1 MKNIQLKSFANGT
14 INLKEKSIELNDISS
29 RMNMGIFKISPFVFL
44 FFGVHLIYTGII
56 AESQVQLI
64 LRILSGIILVS
75 IPVLLYH
82 SNFIRTNKKEIELNE
97 IKNVEVKKVFGE
109 ILIDFKLKDKS
120 TRRVHNVKNMSD
132 WRLIKSH
139 LVERKISCLN

>member
-44 FFGVHLIYTGII
+44 FFGVYLIYTGII

-64 LRILSGIILVS
+64 LRILPGIILVS
-75 IPVLLYH
+75 IPALLYH

-97 IKNVEVKKVFGE
+97 IKNVEVKKVFE
-109 ILIDFKLKDKS
+109 KY
-120 TRRVHNVKNMSD
+120 
-132 WRLIKSH
+132 
-139 LVERKISCLN
+139 